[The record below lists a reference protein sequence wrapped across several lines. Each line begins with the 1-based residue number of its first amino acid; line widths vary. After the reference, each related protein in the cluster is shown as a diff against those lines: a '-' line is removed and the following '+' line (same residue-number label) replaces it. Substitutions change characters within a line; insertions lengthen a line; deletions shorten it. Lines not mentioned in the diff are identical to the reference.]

1 VSALPGLVL
10 PVASLPFAPDPVAAT
25 IAALALG
32 AVLLVSAAFKLAD
45 LATFTGL
52 LDDYRL
58 LPRGLARPAA
68 VLVAGTETAAG
79 LMLVVGPRDAGA
91 VVGAAL
97 LLVVTGAVVINLLR
111 GRRDIRCGCGAPHG
125 RQTLGWGLPARNA
138 VLLAAA
144 AVAGA
149 TPEARALG
157 FADVVTIAGGA
168 LALAG
173 LYFTADQLMAN
184 RPTWTRTR
192 G

>member
-1 VSALPGLVL
+1 MSALPGLVL

-79 LMLVVGPRDAGA
+79 LMLV
-91 VVGAAL
+91 
-97 LLVVTGAVVINLLR
+97 
-111 GRRDIRCGCGAPHG
+111 
-125 RQTLGWGLPARNA
+125 W
-138 VLLAAA
+138 
-144 AVAGA
+144 
-149 TPEARALG
+149 
-157 FADVVTIAGGA
+157 
-168 LALAG
+168 
-173 LYFTADQLMAN
+173 
-184 RPTWTRTR
+184 
-192 G
+192 

>member
-1 VSALPGLVL
+1 MSALAL
-10 PVASLPFAPDPVAAT
+10 PIASLAPDLVVAT

-32 AVLLVSAAFKLAD
+32 AVLMVSAAFKLAD
-45 LATFTGL
+45 FPTFTGL

-58 LPRGLARPAA
+58 LPRTLVRLAAI
-68 VLVAGTETAAG
+68 LVVGAETAAG
-79 LMLVVGPRDAGA
+79 LMLVIGARETGA
-91 VVGAAL
+91 VLAAGL

-125 RQTLGWGLPARNA
+125 RQTIGWGLPARNA

-144 AVAGA
+144 AVAGS